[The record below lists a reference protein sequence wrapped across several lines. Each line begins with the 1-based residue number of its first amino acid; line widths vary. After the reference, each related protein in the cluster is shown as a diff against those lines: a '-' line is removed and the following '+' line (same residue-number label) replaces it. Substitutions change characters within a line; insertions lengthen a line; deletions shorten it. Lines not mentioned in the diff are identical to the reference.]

1 MKNRKWFLLIV
12 LFFSTVVVNAQS
24 ADELKI
30 GQAIEIWKRALFE
43 KNDEVLSEVLD
54 DNLSYGHSNNKIET
68 KADFIDAVV
77 SGRSVYK
84 TMETPDMWIRVTGNT
99 AVVRHK
105 MLADIVDDGKAMRT
119 NLGVM
124 QVWIKKKGK
133 WKLLG
138 RQAFRL

>member
-1 MKNRKWFLLIV
+1 MRNYLFLL
-12 LFFSTVVVNAQS
+12 LMLLSTVAVKAQT
-24 ADELKI
+24 ADESKI
-30 GQAIEIWKRALFE
+30 LQTIEVWKKALFE
-43 KNDEVLSEVLD
+43 RNGEVLKEVLD

-84 TMETPDMWIRVTGNT
+84 TMETPDMWIRITGKT
-99 AVVRHK
+99 AIVRHK
-105 MLADIVDDGKAMRT
+105 MLADIVDDGKAMHT

-124 QVWIKKKGK
+124 QVWVKKKSK
-133 WKLLG
+133 WLLVG

>member
-1 MKNRKWFLLIV
+1 MQNRKWFFVLLM
-12 LFFSTVVVNAQS
+12 LLSTVAANAQT
-24 ADELKI
+24 ADETKI
-30 GQAIEIWKRALFE
+30 LQTIEVWKKALFE
-43 KNDEVLSEVLD
+43 KNGEILKEVLD
-54 DNLSYGHSNNKIET
+54 DNLSYGHSNNKIEA

-84 TMETPDMWIRVTGNT
+84 TMDTPDMWIRITGKT

-105 MLADIVDDGKAMRT
+105 MLADIVDDGKAMHT

-124 QVWIKKKGK
+124 QVWIKKKGT